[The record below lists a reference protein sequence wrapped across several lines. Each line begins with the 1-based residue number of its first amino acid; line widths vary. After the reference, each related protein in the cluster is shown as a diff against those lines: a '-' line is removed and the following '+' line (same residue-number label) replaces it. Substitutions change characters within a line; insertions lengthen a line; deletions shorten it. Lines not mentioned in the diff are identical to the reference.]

1 MSTQKPPK
9 KKIRTIPAK
18 APKAS
23 KAKMAT
29 LADLHSLPPGHYQ
42 SEIVSVDVED
52 GGTKVVTRIR
62 PIGSTMVLTHI
73 SEVEQFRGL
82 DRKVFTTKVREIL
95 QEAPSELLPMLM
107 GSSPDFKQG
116 LVLGWLLGKGL
127 DARDFRSRDEW
138 EAVVDALATPSG
150 DGWGAIF
157 D

>member
-1 MSTQKPPK
+1 MSNQKPPK

-18 APKAS
+18 AS
-23 KAKMAT
+23 KTKMAT

-42 SEIVSVDVED
+42 SEIVSVDVEE

-62 PIGSTMVLTHI
+62 PIGSTMVLTHV
-73 SEVEQFRGL
+73 SAVEQFRGL
-82 DRKVFTTKVREIL
+82 DRKVFTTKVREVL
-95 QEAPSELLPMLM
+95 QEAPGELLPMLM

-127 DARDFRSRDEW
+127 NARDFRSRDEW
-138 EAVVDALATPSG
+138 EAVVAALSTPSG